1 MEWKR
6 WMNFEILEWC
16 IWGTIDKVTE
26 CYHKC
31 WLAVHIKVE
40 SLFFVLSQKCKIV
53 LQRLRYFLP
62 YILINNSRWIN
73 PLENHEQ
80 ACMIKHAVWK
90 IFASLETYK
99 SWYYYHKFN
108 AKLKK
113 NESSCFY
120 WLLANYKLYPTSLI
134 IHSFLILRHHV
145 FIRHY
150 RWTLRYKKQ

>member
-6 WMNFEILEWC
+6 WMNFEIFEWC

-53 LQRLRYFLP
+53 LQRLRYYFFFFLP
-62 YILINNSRWIN
+62 YILINYSRWIN
-73 PLENHEQ
+73 PLGNNEQ

-113 NESSCFY
+113 MRVLASIDY
-120 WLLANYKLYPTSLI
+120 WLITN
-134 IHSFLILRHHV
+134 F
-145 FIRHY
+145 
-150 RWTLRYKKQ
+150 TLLH